1 MEGSTDEIQ
10 LWVLLCFVV
19 VVVVLKV
26 HVMSLTEK
34 NVNMFTNTGWDT
46 V

>member
-19 VVVVLKV
+19 VVVLKV
-26 HVMSLTEK
+26 HVMPLTEK

>member
-19 VVVVLKV
+19 VGVLKV